1 MLANLMKALAR
12 RFHFTLFKEI
22 AMPKTLI
29 ILAHPNLAQSTVN
42 KVELSFL
49 FSKIMTFFICHE

>member
-1 MLANLMKALAR
+1 MLASLMKALAR

-29 ILAHPNLAQSTVN
+29 ILAQTTDRKSV
-42 KVELSFL
+42 V
-49 FSKIMTFFICHE
+49 

>member
-1 MLANLMKALAR
+1 MLASLMKALAR

-42 KVELSFL
+42 KLRDRKSVV
-49 FSKIMTFFICHE
+49 